1 MTRDYYETLGVARD
15 AGADEIKRAYRR
27 LAMQHHP
34 DRNPGDPQ
42 AEASF
47 KEAAEAY
54 EVLKDPHK
62 RAAYDRYGQ
71 AGLRDGFAG
80 GADGFDL
87 SDALRAF
94 MRDFGGLGAFEDLF
108 GGGESRRPASGPRR
122 GSDVQVRVRLTLEEV
137 AVGVEKTLNLTILET
152 CAACA
157 GTGSETRERVRC
169 PACVGAGEIR
179 QARRSIFGQF
189 LNVMSCPRCR
199 GTGAVVEKLCRE
211 CGGEGRQRG
220 EKRVKVKIPAG
231 VSTGNYLTLRGQGNV
246 GANGGPRGNVLV
258 VVEVLEHEVFQRED
272 DDVLLEQP
280 VSFTAAALGANVSVP
295 TLEGTAELAVP
306 AGTQSGAVLTLKGL
320 GVPHLSGRG
329 RGDLRVRVRVWTPT
343 RLSAEERRLLQ
354 ELARSESQKP
364 PAPARGTFWEKM
376 KEVFSA

>member
-15 AGADEIKRAYRR
+15 AETDEIRRAYRR
-27 LAMQHHP
+27 LAMQYHP
-34 DRNPGDPQ
+34 DRNPQDPQ

-47 KEAAEAY
+47 KEATEAY
-54 EVLKDPHK
+54 EVLKDAQK
-62 RAAYDRYGQ
+62 RSAYDRYGQ

-80 GADGFDL
+80 AAGFDL

-108 GGGESRRPASGPRR
+108 GGDAGRPAAGPRR
-122 GSDVQVRVRLTLEEV
+122 GADVQVRVRLTLEEV
-137 AVGVEKTLNLTILET
+137 AAGVEKTLNLAILEA
-152 CAACA
+152 CEACA
-157 GTGSETRERVRC
+157 GTGSETRERIRC
-169 PACVGAGEIR
+169 QACGGTGEIR

-189 LNVMSCPRCR
+189 VNVMSCPRCGGS
-199 GTGAVVEKLCRE
+199 GTVVEKACRD
-211 CGGEGRQRG
+211 CVGEGRQRK
-220 EKRVKVKIPAG
+220 ERRVKVKIPAG

-246 GANGGPRGNVLV
+246 GVHSGPRGNVLV
-258 VVEVLEHEVFQRED
+258 VVEVLEHDVFQRKD
-272 DDVLLEQP
+272 DDILLEQP
-280 VSFTAAALGANVSVP
+280 VSFSDAALGAGISVP
-295 TLEGTAELAVP
+295 TFEGPTELSVP
-306 AGTQSGAVLTLKGL
+306 AGTQSGTVLTLKGR
-320 GVPHLSGRG
+320 GVPHLSGKG

-354 ELARSESQKP
+354 ELARFESQKP

>member
-1 MTRDYYETLGVARD
+1 VTRDYYETLGVARD

-27 LAMQHHP
+27 LAMQYHP

-47 KEAAEAY
+47 KEASEAY
-54 EVLKDPHK
+54 EVLKDPQK
-62 RAAYDRYGQ
+62 RSAYDRYGP

-80 GADGFDL
+80 GGFDL

-108 GGGESRRPASGPRR
+108 GGDSGRPAAGPRR
-122 GSDVQVRVRLTLEEV
+122 GADAQVRVRLALEEV
-137 AVGVEKTLNLTILET
+137 VTGAEKGLNLAILET
-152 CAACA
+152 CDAC
-157 GTGSETRERVRC
+157 GGSGSETGERIRC
-169 PACVGAGEIR
+169 QACSGTGEIR

-189 LNVMSCPRCR
+189 VNVMACPRCAGS
-199 GTGAVVEKLCRE
+199 GTVVEKPCRE
-211 CGGEGRQRG
+211 CSGEGRRRK

-258 VVEVLEHEVFQRED
+258 VIEVLDHELFQRAD
-272 DDVLLEQP
+272 DDILLEQP
-280 VSFTAAALGANVSVP
+280 ISFVDAALGASLSVP
-295 TLEGTAELAVP
+295 TLEGPADLAVP
-306 AGTQSGAVLTLKGL
+306 AGTQSGTVLTLKGR
-320 GVPHLSGRG
+320 GVPHLSGKG
-329 RGDLRVRVRVWTPT
+329 RGDQRVRVRVWTPT

-354 ELARSESQKP
+354 ELGRFESQKP
-364 PAPARGTFWEKM
+364 PAPTRGTFWEKM